1 MISALFLKIQLP
13 LEQRGHIHSPL
24 SITKLKKLSA
34 QISQKECHML
44 NQHKSLPLELDVI
57 PNWDVQEWARLEKN
71 KGRPRV
77 FITVSLFDVTNTMVS
92 MGFAGRL
99 GPVPRGL
106 GVSPSLLREMSIQN
120 TEGGYCGRR
129 RTAGETQAIYGLA
142 CHIAQSLHCFPPQ
155 YIRHF
160 LIP

>member
-1 MISALFLKIQLP
+1 MLPKSIISAFFLKIQLP

-24 SITKLKKLSA
+24 IRSITKLKKLSA
-34 QISQKECHML
+34 QISQKECHVL
-44 NQHKSLPLELDVI
+44 NQHKSLSLELDVI
-57 PNWDVQEWARLEKN
+57 PNWDVQEWVRLEKS
-71 KGRPRV
+71 KGPSRV
-77 FITVSLFDVTNTMVS
+77 FITVSLFDVTNTTVS

-129 RTAGETQAIYGLA
+129 RQEKTRPSMDWPAIWHSPYTA
-142 CHIAQSLHCFPPQ
+142 SLHST
-155 YIRHF
+155 
-160 LIP
+160 